1 MLIGIP
7 KETAPNEYRV
17 AAVPDTVAKM
27 IKAGLDVAVE
37 AGAGLAAFIKDEDY
51 TKAGARIVSDI
62 EALLSE
68 SDVILKVQKPY
79 LNDKVKKHEADMMK
93 KGVVLIAFLQPMNN
107 LDVVLKLADRKITA
121 FSMDAIPRISR
132 AQMMDALSSMST
144 IAGYKAALLA
154 ANALKR
160 FVPMLSTAAGTV
172 HPAKAVIIGAGVAG
186 LQAIATL
193 KRLGAVVTGFDT
205 RPAVGEQIR
214 SLGAEFV
221 PLEVAHEQAE
231 DAGGYAKELSAEFYK
246 QEQEIIRKHSKN
258 ADIIITTALVPGRP
272 APTLITE
279 EMVKEMKPGSV
290 IVDLVVEQGGNCIL
304 SEPGKEVTAH
314 HVTIIGTLN
323 LPGALPIH
331 ASQLY
336 SNNILTFLNHLLT
349 PDKKEIKIDI
359 TDEITKGSMITHNG
373 EIVHQAVKEAAKKGA
388 TAYPNGPT
396 TRSHW

>member
-1 MLIGIP
+1 MFIGIP
-7 KETAPNEYRV
+7 KETAPNECRV

-27 IKAGLDVAVE
+27 VKAGLNVAVE
-37 AGAGLAAFIKDEDY
+37 AEAGLASYIHDEEY
-51 TKAGARIVSDI
+51 AKAGANIVADVEKI
-62 EALLSE
+62 FGE

-93 KGVVLIAFLQPMNN
+93 QGAVLITFLQPMTN
-107 LDVVLKLADRKITA
+107 LDVVLKLADTKITA

-144 IAGYKAALLA
+144 VAGYKSVLLA
-154 ANALKR
+154 VNSLKR

-186 LQAIATL
+186 LQAIATA
-193 KRLGAVVTGFDT
+193 KRLGAVVTAFDT

-221 PLEVAHEQAE
+221 PLDVPHDQAE
-231 DAGGYAKELSAEFYK
+231 DAGGYAKELSSDFYK
-246 QEQEIIRKHSKN
+246 QEQEIIRKHSKD
-258 ADIIITTALVPGRP
+258 ADIIITTALVPGKP

-290 IVDLVVEQGGNCIL
+290 IVDLVVEQGGNCAL
-304 SEPGKEVTAH
+304 SELGKEVVKNN
-314 HVTIIGTLN
+314 VTIIGAVN
-323 LPGALPIH
+323 LPSMLPVH
-331 ASQLY
+331 ASKLY
-336 SNNILTFLNHLLT
+336 ANNILTFLNHLLA
-349 PDKKEIKIDI
+349 PDKQSINLNLS
-359 TDEITKGSMITHNG
+359 DEIIKGSLITHNG
-373 EIVHQAVKEAAKKGA
+373 EIMHQGVKEGAKKGD